1 VIGAVA
7 LLVNPPRLAVYWAEP
22 QSESVWRLPAVN
34 GGGLRVELVE
44 LRALLDDDEAARAM
58 RGRAD

>member
-1 VIGAVA
+1 
-7 LLVNPPRLAVYWAEP
+7 VNPPRLAVYWAEP
-22 QSESVWRLPAVN
+22 QPESVWRLPAVN